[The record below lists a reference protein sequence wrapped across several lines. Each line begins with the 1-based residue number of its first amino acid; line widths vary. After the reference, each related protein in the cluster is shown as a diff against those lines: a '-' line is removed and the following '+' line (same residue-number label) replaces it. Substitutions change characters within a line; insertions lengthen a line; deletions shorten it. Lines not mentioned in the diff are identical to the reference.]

1 MGGAII
7 TPAAVT
13 ANAASSGRAE
23 GSTDRAANTST
34 GRAEGSTERQ
44 ADGAASTKVKKAE
57 LHPEEEV
64 PDDIPEEGEQDVE
77 GAEPRPEKRARGRPR
92 KR

>member
-7 TPAAVT
+7 TPAAAT
-13 ANAASSGRAE
+13 AASSGRAE

-34 GRAEGSTERQ
+34 GIAEGSTERQ
-44 ADGAASTKVKKAE
+44 ADGAASTKVKQAD
-57 LHPEEEV
+57 LRPEEV
-64 PDDIPEEGEQDVE
+64 PDDIPEEGELDIE